1 MTGLKIKLADIN
13 NNGNNTM
20 PRGRYWAS
28 LGRGLRIVCVS
39 GWMYVYVCECLC
51 VSLSVSSNCIVSI

>member
-20 PRGRYWAS
+20 PRGRYWES
-28 LGRGLRIVCVS
+28 LERGARGVRAGGLACEFVRVCAL
-39 GWMYVYVCECLC
+39 VYFTMLQY
-51 VSLSVSSNCIVSI
+51 

>member
-20 PRGRYWAS
+20 RGEDV
-28 LGRGLRIVCVS
+28 GRVWEG
-39 GWMYVYVCECLC
+39 GYG
-51 VSLSVSSNCIVSI
+51 

>member
-20 PRGRYWAS
+20 PRGRYWES
-28 LGRGLRIVCVS
+28 LERGARGVRA
-39 GWMYVYVCECLC
+39 GGFACEFVHWFILQCYSIDEVL
-51 VSLSVSSNCIVSI
+51 NCT

>member
-20 PRGRYWAS
+20 PRGRCWAS
-28 LGRGLRIVCVS
+28 LGRGLRSVWWICADVR
-39 GWMYVYVCECLC
+39 ECLC
-51 VSLSVSSNCIVSI
+51 VSLYGIVSV

>member
-28 LGRGLRIVCVS
+28 LGRGLRIVRVGGFMCTCANVCV
-39 GWMYVYVCECLC
+39 
-51 VSLSVSSNCIVSI
+51 